1 MEYLLKSSAVVAIFY
16 LCYKVFLQRETFF
29 QSNRWFL
36 LIGLLVAFALPLIV
50 IPIYIEAPVAS
61 FQNLTFEDVTV
72 ISEPEKTFNI
82 LQAILW
88 LYILGVVFF
97 VGRFIIQLFSLRKLV
112 LNTQKED
119 HDRFTFLKTNDNI
132 SPFSFFKWIVYNP
145 NQFDNNELNQ
155 VLNHEKVHVRQ
166 FHSLDIIISQISTII
181 FWFNPFIWF
190 YKKEVQQNLEFIADY
205 YAQSNVECKKS
216 YQYLLLKSSIPTHH
230 LGLTNNFYNSLIKK
244 RIVMLHK
251 SKSKQSNQLKYLVII
266 PLLSLFLMSFNTKNV
281 YIKKEIPVVEQKAK
295 NNLQNQSSDI
305 VKAEA
310 KQNTNTAQTSNIN
323 KNTVSNNSN
332 NVINNS
338 SDRQMVIITKD
349 FTDSDFDKVKD
360 HLAKEG
366 VTVKFKNI
374 NRNDSGEITSIKID
388 ISSKQ
393 SNANYNMNGDE
404 PIKPIKI
411 SFDKEG
417 GNISIGN
424 SHNYHFGTGA
434 YSIRTKDGNHV
445 IHSSE
450 ASNDFIFKD
459 EGEDVKVVVE
469 SKKGNK
475 IHTIASDKNVIHIDN
490 DTDIEFD
497 DDKDIMIIKKDRD
510 GNIVKEEIIKEDE
523 DVFVVGDDES
533 YKVKSI
539 GKGKNKVLFL
549 NNYEGEPLIV
559 IDGKESIEKEMRE
572 LEPDDIEKM
581 EVLKGENAT
590 KEYGDKAKDGV
601 ILITT
606 K

>member
-1 MEYLLKSSAVVAIFY
+1 
-16 LCYKVFLQRETFF
+16 
-29 QSNRWFL
+29 
-36 LIGLLVAFALPLIV
+36 
-50 IPIYIEAPVAS
+50 
-61 FQNLTFEDVTV
+61 
-72 ISEPEKTFNI
+72 
-82 LQAILW
+82 
-88 LYILGVVFF
+88 
-97 VGRFIIQLFSLRKLV
+97 
-112 LNTQKED
+112 
-119 HDRFTFLKTNDNI
+119 
-132 SPFSFFKWIVYNP
+132 
-145 NQFDNNELNQ
+145 
-155 VLNHEKVHVRQ
+155 
-166 FHSLDIIISQISTII
+166 
-181 FWFNPFIWF
+181 
-190 YKKEVQQNLEFIADY
+190 
-205 YAQSNVECKKS
+205 
-216 YQYLLLKSSIPTHH
+216 
-230 LGLTNNFYNSLIKK
+230 
-244 RIVMLHK
+244 
-251 SKSKQSNQLKYLVII
+251 
-266 PLLSLFLMSFNTKNV
+266 
-281 YIKKEIPVVEQKAK
+281 
-295 NNLQNQSSDI
+295 
-305 VKAEA
+305 
-310 KQNTNTAQTSNIN
+310 
-323 KNTVSNNSN
+323 
-332 NVINNS
+332 
-338 SDRQMVIITKD
+338 MVIITKD